1 MNQMKN
7 KKRIIVIILLLS
19 VVTLCL
25 LPLSAYAQEDDLIEV
40 PVETP
45 TAQPPRVRDKGNLL
59 ERSIAGLVNN
69 IADAINSLIKYLTGF
84 DDLDALLFS
93 LPTNWNNERYPA
105 PLDQETWDMLD
116 SLYGGISI
124 VAYGLFML
132 LPLVASFRF
141 LGGAFTKSPRARAE
155 AMQTLWRMVIAAV
168 AIMAIPVMFRMFL
181 IAANAIQ
188 GLVATAIEN
197 SYTEGLGISGEFLE
211 NIRTG
216 SVLLTAIVRIG
227 FVFISLQIGV
237 LYAVRKIVLS
247 TMYVF
252 TPLMLVLWVIKKDIT
267 AASVWVGEMLT
278 NSFLLTAYALSAGV
292 VAFILG
298 GDQSWIVKLLAV
310 YMIVPLG
317 NTLRNGLQNLFTR
330 WAGIDE
336 ERIAGGFAGTM
347 ASVFGMQSISRMVG
361 AMSMTFNG
369 STGGP
374 AGGGTGPSGPV
385 GGPAGETGPN
395 GPWGQGGTIDTSS
408 MEKPPT
414 PRPIGF
420 QIPPIGQNTSP
431 TSSSLERS
439 NEPAGSVI
447 PSVSDAGTA
456 PSIGSTPDK
465 EMSTG
470 IEGNAPIG
478 GAAGIAGIAPST
490 DELFKR
496 DMGSKAPSADVPYGV
511 GEAPSTAGSNNV
523 GSGIPPVVGGTPLIT
538 DGSTANNAPVVERSN
553 GSAGSAIPP
562 VSDAG
567 SAPSIGTTSDK
578 AMPTSIEGSSSIGG
592 ATVPSSQP
600 QEMPNMYAKTQ
611 PKEPL
616 VGRADATVYSSGEG
630 RKEEI
635 KGNNNNAVDKHV
647 DEQHLKRLETLN
659 KFDKAARVAGTVTGV
674 GARIVNIVG
683 YGNPI
688 TRPIAE
694 GLARG
699 TQWLTEKS
707 IYGAGLL
714 TTAWQ
719 ETKAKI
725 AAGEKTNVFRE
736 MSNLNKEYQEALRKQ
751 QPMQKTSPSNGEVGH
766 PRRAPFDENPKP
778 DDWEMPKIPDIGS
791 TPVQVPKID
800 FPDEAEKQAER
811 QVEQAM
817 YFQKIGQVD
826 DPDKLSQWL

>member
-19 VVTLCL
+19 VFAICL
-25 LPLSAYAQEDDLIEV
+25 LPLSAYAQEDDLIQV
-40 PVETP
+40 PEETA
-45 TAQPPRVRDKGNLL
+45 TAQPPVEDKGNFL

-69 IADAINSLIKYLTGF
+69 IADAMNGLIKFLTGF
-84 DDLDALLFS
+84 DDLNALLFS
-93 LPTNWNNERYPA
+93 LPTNWNDERYPA

-116 SLYGGISI
+116 TLYGGISI

-168 AIMAIPVMFRMFL
+168 AIMAIPAMFRMFL

-197 SYTEGLGISGEFLE
+197 SYSEGLGISGEFLE

-216 SVLLTAIVRIG
+216 SVLLTSIVRIG
-227 FVFISLQIGV
+227 FVFIGLQIGV

-298 GDQSWIVKLLAV
+298 GSQSWVVKLLAV

-347 ASVFGMQSISRMVG
+347 ASAFGMQSITRMVG

-420 QIPPIGQNTSP
+420 QIPPIVPKTSP
-431 TSSSLERS
+431 TSSSL
-439 NEPAGSVI
+439 GST
-447 PSVSDAGTA
+447 VSESMLPPISDGGATLSAGT
-456 PSIGSTPDK
+456 TPDK
-465 EMSTG
+465 ATPTG
-470 IEGNAPIG
+470 IEGSSPIG
-478 GAAGIAGIAPST
+478 GATGIAGIAPST

-496 DMGSKAPSADVPYGV
+496 DIGSRAPSTDMPYGV
-511 GEAPSTAGSNNV
+511 VEAPSTAGNDNV
-523 GSGIPPVVGGTPLIT
+523 DSGIPPVVGGTPLIT

-553 GSAGSAIPP
+553 EPVGSVIPP

-567 SAPSIGTTSDK
+567 TAPSIGTTSDK

-600 QEMPNMYAKTQ
+600 QEMPNIYAKTQ

-616 VGRADATVYSSGEG
+616 VGRADATVYSSGEA

-635 KGNNNNAVDKHV
+635 KENNNNAVDKHI
-647 DEQHLKRLETLN
+647 DGQHLKRLETLN
-659 KFDKAARVAGTVTGV
+659 KFDRAARVAGTVTGV
-674 GARIVNIVG
+674 GARTVNMVG

-694 GLARG
+694 GLSRG

-791 TPVQVPKID
+791 TPVQVPQID

>member
-25 LPLSAYAQEDDLIEV
+25 VPLSAYAQEDDLIEV
-40 PVETP
+40 PEETP
-45 TAQPPRVRDKGNLL
+45 TAQPPVKDKGNLL

-69 IADAINSLIKYLTGF
+69 IADAMNGLIKFLTGF

-93 LPTNWNNERYPA
+93 LPSNWNNERYPA

-116 SLYGGISI
+116 TLYGGISI

-197 SYTEGLGISGEFLE
+197 SYSEGLGISGEFLE

-216 SVLLTAIVRIG
+216 SVLLTSIVRIG

-267 AASVWVGEMLT
+267 AASVWAGEMLT

-298 GDQSWIVKLLAV
+298 GNQSWVVKLLAV

-347 ASVFGMQSISRMVG
+347 ASAFGMQSITRMVG

-420 QIPPIGQNTSP
+420 QIPPIVPKTSP
-431 TSSSLERS
+431 TSSSL
-439 NEPAGSVI
+439 GST
-447 PSVSDAGTA
+447 VSESILPPISDGGATLSAGT
-456 PSIGSTPDK
+456 TPDK
-465 EMSTG
+465 ATPTG
-470 IEGNAPIG
+470 IGGSSSIG

-496 DMGSKAPSADVPYGV
+496 DMGSRAPSTDMPYGV
-511 GEAPSTAGSNNV
+511 VEAPSTAGNDNV
-523 GSGIPPVVGGTPLIT
+523 SSGIPPVVGGTPLVT
-538 DGSTANNAPVVERSN
+538 DSSTPNSVPVVERSN
-553 GSAGSAIPP
+553 GSAGSVLPP
-562 VSDAG
+562 ISDAG
-567 SAPSIGTTSDK
+567 TAPSIGTTPDK
-578 AMPTSIEGSSSIGG
+578 EMSTGIEGSSSIGG

-600 QEMPNMYAKTQ
+600 QEMPNIYAKTQ

-616 VGRADATVYSSGEG
+616 VGRADATVVSSGEA

-635 KGNNNNAVDKHV
+635 KGNNNNAVDKHI

-659 KFDKAARVAGTVTGV
+659 KFDRAARVAGTVTGV
-674 GARIVNIVG
+674 GARAVNMVG

-694 GLARG
+694 GLSRG

-719 ETKAKI
+719 ETKAKV

-778 DDWEMPKIPDIGS
+778 EDWEMPKIPDIGS
-791 TPVQVPKID
+791 TPVQVPQID

>member
-1 MNQMKN
+1 MSTMKN
-7 KKRIIVIILLLS
+7 KKRLFALVVLLS
-19 VVTLCL
+19 VLAMLVLPYVT
-25 LPLSAYAQEDDLIEV
+25 YAQEDPLL
-40 PVETP
+40 ETP
-45 TAQPPRVRDKGNLL
+45 EETATPQPRVEDKGNFL
-59 ERSIAGLVNN
+59 ERSIAALVNN
-69 IADAINSLIKYLTGF
+69 IADALNSLMSFLTGC
-84 DDLDALLFS
+84 DDLDTLLFT
-93 LPTNWNNERYPA
+93 LPSDWSNVIYPA
-105 PLDQETWDMLD
+105 PLDIKTWDMLD
-116 SLYGGISI
+116 TLYEGIA
-124 VAYGLFML
+124 VAAYGLFML

-141 LGGAFTKSPRARAE
+141 IGGAFTKSPRARAE

-168 AIMAIPVMFRMFL
+168 AIMAVPAMFRMFL
-181 IAANAIQ
+181 VAANAIQ
-188 GLVATAIEN
+188 GLVATAVRN
-197 SYTEGLGISGEFLE
+197 AYPSGLGVNGKFLD
-211 NIRTG
+211 NVRTG
-216 SVLLTAIVRIG
+216 SVLLTAIVRMG
-227 FVFISLQIGV
+227 FVFIGLHIGV
-237 LYAVRKIVLS
+237 LYAIRKIVLS

-267 AASVWVGEMLT
+267 AASVWMGEMLT

-292 VAFILG
+292 VSFIIG
-298 GDQSWIVKLLAV
+298 GNQSWVVKLLAV

-336 ERIAGGFAGTM
+336 ERIAGGFAGTL
-347 ASVFGMQSISRMVG
+347 ASAFGMQSVTRMVG
-361 AMSMTFNG
+361 AMSMTFG
-369 STGGP
+369 GATGGP
-374 AGGGTGPSGPV
+374 GGGGTGGPGPV

-408 MEKPPT
+408 MEKPP
-414 PRPIGF
+414 RPIGF
-420 QIPPIGQNTSP
+420 RIPPPVTSNTSS
-431 TSSSLERS
+431 TSSSR
-439 NEPAGSVI
+439 G
-447 PSVSDAGTA
+447 GTA
-456 PSIGSTPDK
+456 GEGTIFPESSAGATAGLGGSMPD
-465 EMSTG
+465 TVAQAG
-470 IEGNAPIG
+470 VEGDAPIPG
-478 GAAGIAGIAPST
+478 MTDNARIAPST

-496 DMGSKAPSADVPYGV
+496 DMGSRAPSTDMPYGV
-511 GEAPSTAGSNNV
+511 VEAPSTAGSDNV
-523 GSGIPPVVGGTPLIT
+523 SSGIPPVVGGTPLIT

-562 VSDAG
+562 ISDAG
-567 SAPSIGTTSDK
+567 TAPNIGTTSDK
-578 AMPTSIEGSSSIGG
+578 ATPTGIEGSSSIGG
-592 ATVPSSQP
+592 ATVPTSQP
-600 QEMPNMYAKTQ
+600 QEMPNIYAKTQ

-616 VGRADATVYSSGEG
+616 VGRADATVYSSGEA

-635 KGNNNNAVDKHV
+635 KGNNNNAVDKHI

-659 KFDKAARVAGTVTGV
+659 KFDRAARVAGTVTGV
-674 GARIVNIVG
+674 GARAVNIVG

-719 ETKAKI
+719 ETKAKV

-778 DDWEMPKIPDIGS
+778 EDWEMPKIPDIGS

>member
-1 MNQMKN
+1 MKN

-19 VVTLCL
+19 VFAICL
-25 LPLSAYAQEDDLIEV
+25 LPLSAYAQEDDLIQV
-40 PVETP
+40 PEETA
-45 TAQPPRVRDKGNLL
+45 TAQPPVEDKGNFL

-69 IADAINSLIKYLTGF
+69 IADAMNGLIKFLTGF
-84 DDLDALLFS
+84 DDLNALLFS
-93 LPTNWNNERYPA
+93 LPTNWNDERYPA

-116 SLYGGISI
+116 TLYGGISI

-168 AIMAIPVMFRMFL
+168 AIMAIPAMFRMFL

-188 GLVATAIEN
+188 GLVATAVAN
-197 SYTEGLGISGEFLE
+197 SYSSGLDISGEFLE

-216 SVLLTAIVRIG
+216 SVLLTSIVRMG
-227 FVFISLQIGV
+227 FVFIGLQIGV

-292 VAFILG
+292 VSFILG
-298 GDQSWIVKLLAV
+298 GNQSWVVKLLAV

-347 ASVFGMQSISRMVG
+347 ARAFGMQSITRMVG

-420 QIPPIGQNTSP
+420 QIPPIVPKTSP
-431 TSSSLERS
+431 ASSSL
-439 NEPAGSVI
+439 GSTVSESAI
-447 PSVSDAGTA
+447 PPISDAVTTLSAGT
-456 PSIGSTPDK
+456 ILDK
-465 EMSTG
+465 AMPTG
-470 IEGNAPIG
+470 IEGSSPIG
-478 GAAGIAGIAPST
+478 GPTGTAGLAPST
-490 DELFKR
+490 DELLKR
-496 DMGSKAPSADVPYGV
+496 DMGSRAPSTHVPYGV
-511 GEAPSTAGSNNV
+511 VEAPNTASSDNV

-538 DGSTANNAPVVERSN
+538 DGSIPNSAPVVERDNDS
-553 GSAGSAIPP
+553 
-562 VSDAG
+562 V
-567 SAPSIGTTSDK
+567 
-578 AMPTSIEGSSSIGG
+578 GG
-592 ATVPSSQP
+592 ATVPTSQP
-600 QEMPNMYAKTQ
+600 QEMPNIYARTQ

-616 VGRADATVYSSGEG
+616 VGRGDTTVYSSGEAG
-630 RKEEI
+630 KEEV
-635 KGNNNNAVDKHV
+635 KGNNNNAVDKHI

-659 KFDKAARVAGTVTGV
+659 KFDRTARVAGTVTGV
-674 GARIVNIVG
+674 GARAVNMVG

-694 GLARG
+694 GLSRG

-719 ETKAKI
+719 ETKAKV

-751 QPMQKTSPSNGEVGH
+751 QPMQKTSPNNGEVGH
-766 PRRAPFDENPKP
+766 PQQAPFDENPTP
-778 DDWEMPKIPDIGS
+778 DNWEAPKIPDIGS
-791 TPVQVPKID
+791 TPVQIPKVD
-800 FPDEAEKQAER
+800 SPDETEKQAER
-811 QVEQAM
+811 QVEQAI

-826 DPDKLSQWL
+826 DPDRLSQWL